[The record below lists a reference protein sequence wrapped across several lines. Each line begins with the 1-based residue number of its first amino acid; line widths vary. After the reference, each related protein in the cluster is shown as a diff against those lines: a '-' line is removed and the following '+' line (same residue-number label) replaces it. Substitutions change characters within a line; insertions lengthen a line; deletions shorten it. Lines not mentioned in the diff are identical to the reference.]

1 MSTVKE
7 IESAIQGLDPV
18 DLKELVGWIEDY
30 LEDQMEFT
38 DEFKASIEQAKRD
51 IAEGRVRVVKPGA

>member
-7 IESAIQGLDPV
+7 IESAIQGLDPE

-38 DEFKASIEQAKRD
+38 GEFKASIEQAKRD
-51 IAEGRVRVVKPGA
+51 IEEGRVRIVKPGV